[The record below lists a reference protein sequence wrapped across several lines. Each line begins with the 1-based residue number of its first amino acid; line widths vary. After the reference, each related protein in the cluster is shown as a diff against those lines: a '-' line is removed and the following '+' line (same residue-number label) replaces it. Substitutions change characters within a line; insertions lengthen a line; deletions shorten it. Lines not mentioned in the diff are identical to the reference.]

1 MEELGASTG
10 EAMLA
15 LQTVSE
21 GSGASIATS
30 DRDKLDELYR
40 SHHEVIWRTLRRLGF
55 SPEAAAD
62 ATHQAYLIATER
74 LDQIYVGSEK
84 AYLFST
90 AIRFAKTVA
99 RNNRR
104 LQLEEDIDLGA
115 DPSIHADAMTNRQ
128 MALQMMDRV
137 LCQMSA
143 DLVTTFV
150 LFEIE
155 GMTTPEIAEL
165 EGIPLGTAASRLRRA
180 RQSFQVAALELESN
194 LSPASAGR
202 NEQ

>member
-1 MEELGASTG
+1 
-10 EAMLA
+10 MLA
-15 LQTVSE
+15 RKTVSVRPTP
-21 GSGASIATS
+21 SIPMG
-30 DRDKLDELYR
+30 DRAKLDELYR

-74 LDQIYVGSEK
+74 LDQIYAGSEK

-90 AIRFAKTVA
+90 AIRFAKTAA
-99 RNNRR
+99 RKNRR

-115 DPSIHADAMTNRQ
+115 DPTLHSDSMTNRQ
-128 MALQMMDRV
+128 MALQLMDRV
-137 LCQMSA
+137 LSQMGPE
-143 DLVTTFV
+143 LVTTFV

-155 GMTTPEIAEL
+155 GMTTPEIAQV

-180 RQSFQVAALELESN
+180 RQSFREAALQLESS
-194 LSPASAGR
+194 LLPTSSGR
-202 NEQ
+202 NEE

>member
-1 MEELGASTG
+1 
-10 EAMLA
+10 
-15 LQTVSE
+15 
-21 GSGASIATS
+21 
-30 DRDKLDELYR
+30 
-40 SHHEVIWRTLRRLGF
+40 
-55 SPEAAAD
+55 
-62 ATHQAYLIATER
+62 
-74 LDQIYVGSEK
+74 
-84 AYLFST
+84 T

>member
-1 MEELGASTG
+1 MKEVRASTG

-15 LQTVSE
+15 RKTVSV
-21 GSGASIATS
+21 GRAPSIPMG
-30 DRDKLDELYR
+30 DRAKLDQLYR
-40 SHHEVIWRTLRRLGF
+40 SHHEVIWRTVRRLGF

-74 LDQIYVGSEK
+74 LDQIYAGSEK

-90 AIRFAKTVA
+90 AIRFAKTAA
-99 RNNRR
+99 RKNRR

-115 DPSIHADAMTNRQ
+115 DPTLHADSMTNRQ
-128 MALQMMDRV
+128 MALQLMDRV
-137 LCQMSA
+137 LSQMGPE
-143 DLVTTFV
+143 LVTTFV

-155 GMTTPEIAEL
+155 GMTTPEIAQV

-180 RQSFQVAALELESN
+180 RQSFREAALELESS
-194 LSPASAGR
+194 LLPTSSGR
-202 NEQ
+202 NEE